1 MLRLATRIALVLALI
16 GALGAARAQAAG
28 GIGNS
33 APSGQAI
40 LRQPQALAFD
50 ADGNLLV
57 GDRWGY
63 MVQRFDGSHALS
75 GSWGEFGAG
84 NGQFGA
90 IGGIAIGPDRSMY
103 VLDIDQ
109 DRVEKFVPDGG
120 GYRFAL
126 AWGGFDIRFKGDL
139 AVGPNGRV
147 YVADTYN
154 HRVVWFDSS
163 GRMLGQLGETN
174 VPGSDA
180 RHFSYPEGIAFDA
193 AGDLYVAD
201 DRNNRIQKFSPAG
214 ALLASIGQPG
224 ELDNPYDVGVD
235 SSQNV
240 YVADNMH
247 HRVVKYAADT
257 AGLQYALAATWG
269 GRGDAPGQM
278 LTPRSIVVQ
287 PDGTNYVTDTG
298 GGRIAV
304 FDSAGT
310 LLSSFGLNGR
320 DGGRLTGPMGLALD
334 QGGSMLVADALQYRV
349 QRLAADGSM
358 AAFLASHGD
367 GAEQLWLAEGAAA
380 AADGGTWVADT
391 GNNRVQRFDAAGNAS
406 AVIGGFSAP
415 RGIAVD
421 GSGSVFVADTGAG
434 RVVKLDANGAQLAAW
449 GGLQAPA
456 DVAVNGFGVV
466 YVADSAAKRVVV
478 LDGTGKQLSSWDGTG
493 TNPDRRGPA
502 AFDTPTGV
510 GIDPS
515 GNVWVADPGAAH
527 LSKFAPDGTWL
538 ANYGAR
544 GHGAGESWTAGPRDV
559 AAADG
564 YALASDPYDNEVD
577 RIDTPPAAS
586 APAIANGKAWDIG
599 AATAAVGETL
609 DTHGLQTS
617 YWLELG
623 ETTAY

>member
-63 MVQRFDGSHALS
+63 TVQRFDGSHALS

-90 IGGIAIGPDRSMY
+90 IGGIAVGPDRSMY

-139 AVGPNGRV
+139 AVGPNGRI

-180 RHFSYPEGIAFDA
+180 RHFSYPEGIALDA

-214 ALLASIGQPG
+214 ALLASIGEPG

-257 AGLQYALAATWG
+257 AGLQYTLAATWG
-269 GRGDAPGQM
+269 GGGGAPGQT
-278 LTPRSIVVQ
+278 LPPRSVVGS
-287 PDGTNYVTDTG
+287 PRGTNYLTHTG
-298 GGRIAV
+298 GGRPP
-304 FDSAGT
+304 
-310 LLSSFGLNGR
+310 GLHS
-320 DGGRLTGPMGLALD
+320 P
-334 QGGSMLVADALQYRV
+334 
-349 QRLAADGSM
+349 
-358 AAFLASHGD
+358 
-367 GAEQLWLAEGAAA
+367 GA
-380 AADGGTWVADT
+380 
-391 GNNRVQRFDAAGNAS
+391 
-406 AVIGGFSAP
+406 P
-415 RGIAVD
+415 
-421 GSGSVFVADTGAG
+421 
-434 RVVKLDANGAQLAAW
+434 
-449 GGLQAPA
+449 
-456 DVAVNGFGVV
+456 
-466 YVADSAAKRVVV
+466 
-478 LDGTGKQLSSWDGTG
+478 
-493 TNPDRRGPA
+493 
-502 AFDTPTGV
+502 
-510 GIDPS
+510 PS
-515 GNVWVADPGAAH
+515 GFRPHGRGRGR
-527 LSKFAPDGTWL
+527 GT
-538 ANYGAR
+538 R
-544 GHGAGESWTAGPRDV
+544 PAG
-559 AAADG
+559 
-564 YALASDPYDNEVD
+564 
-577 RIDTPPAAS
+577 
-586 APAIANGKAWDIG
+586 
-599 AATAAVGETL
+599 
-609 DTHGLQTS
+609 
-617 YWLELG
+617 
-623 ETTAY
+623 